1 MRPCLPTL
9 CYPDVTLSYRAVAV
23 WHCTPNTTLTLAV
36 AQATEKDPFS
46 LSLRLIII
54 LVARTAKLRMALAGA
69 RHLSDTV
76 FAGERAVG
84 DRHAAAVVVF
94 LFTLQTCSD

>member
-1 MRPCLPTL
+1 
-9 CYPDVTLSYRAVAV
+9 
-23 WHCTPNTTLTLAV
+23 
-36 AQATEKDPFS
+36 
-46 LSLRLIII
+46 LIII
-54 LVARTAKLRMALAGA
+54 LVARTAKLRMALGGA